1 MKAQSDRTP
10 DDPASRRLPGRRGHL
25 PLRVA
30 PMLLVG
36 LILLVLGVLSTAFL

>member
-1 MKAQSDRTP
+1 MNVSFENVLDWGPDR
-10 DDPASRRLPGRRGHL
+10 AVPGCRAHL

-36 LILLVLGVLSTAFL
+36 MILLVLGVLSTTAF

>member
-1 MKAQSDRTP
+1 MNVSFESVSARVP
-10 DDPASRRLPGRRGHL
+10 SRLWPGRRAHL

-36 LILLVLGVLSTAFL
+36 MILLVLGVLSTAAF

>member
-1 MKAQSDRTP
+1 MQVSFDDWQSGL
-10 DDPASRRLPGRRGHL
+10 RRVWPGRRAHL

-36 LILLVLGVLSTAFL
+36 MILLVLGVLSTAAF

>member
-1 MKAQSDRTP
+1 MQNSKNVDR
-10 DDPASRRLPGRRGHL
+10 SGYRPGTRGYL

-36 LILLVLGVLSTAFL
+36 LILMVLGVLSTTAF